1 MPNIKYCKTIKSE
14 QIIFYF
20 SKDTKSSEAIIDLD
34 RVGVVAWILANC
46 MNQVLK
52 ELIKKGN
59 SSNTSRIMWMST
71 NFKGK
76 F

>member
-1 MPNIKYCKTIKSE
+1 MPNIKYYKTIKTE

>member
-1 MPNIKYCKTIKSE
+1 MPNIKYYKDSIDY
-14 QIIFYF
+14 IYF
-20 SKDTKSSEAIIDLD
+20 SKDTKSSETIIDLD

-52 ELIKKGN
+52 ELVKKGN
-59 SSNTSRIMWMST
+59 FSNTSRIIWMST

>member
-1 MPNIKYCKTIKSE
+1 MPNIKYYKTIKTE

-52 ELIKKGN
+52 ELIKK
-59 SSNTSRIMWMST
+59 R
-71 NFKGK
+71 
-76 F
+76 